1 MIERIEQTPIM
12 HRVVKQGGVLY
23 LGGVTAPDLS
33 ANFRGQTEQ
42 ILRRIESLLDQHGSS
57 KHKVLRA
64 TIFLKN
70 FADKKVLN
78 QVWTEFFPAD
88 ALPARA
94 TIGVAEL
101 GESTL
106 IEVVATASI

>member
-1 MIERIEQTPIM
+1 MLFGRTSRPSPW
-12 HRVVKQGGVLY
+12 R
-23 LGGVTAPDLS
+23 GGVTAPDLS
-33 ANFRGQTEQ
+33 ADFRGQTEQ

-78 QVWTEFFPAD
+78 QVWTEFFPVD

-106 IEVVATASI
+106 IEVVATASV